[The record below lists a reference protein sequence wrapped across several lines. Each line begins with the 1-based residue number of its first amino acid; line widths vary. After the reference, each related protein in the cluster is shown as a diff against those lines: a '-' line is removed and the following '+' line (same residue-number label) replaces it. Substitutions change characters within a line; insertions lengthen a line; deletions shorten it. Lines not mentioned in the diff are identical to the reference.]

1 MSNYISFKY
10 ENLATIL
17 RGRAFELV
25 EFRLILCTLSDIN
38 FFPDINFVTTVSLSA
53 CNLLYLHSVC
63 HGKEIILWDSVLRT
77 NGQNKTIFS
86 VYTVLIINWYKTT
99 TNKCL
104 SYETLFRFDFFLPV
118 KITKINKNFNKASK
132 SSWVKVPLL
141 SFNMTTYLT
150 WIYKIY
156 TTSVSCAQLY
166 ERISIFF
173 LEIFI
178 SFICYLFK
186 LITISINK
194 RHRQVKK
201 ENRD

>member
-104 SYETLFRFDFFLPV
+104 SYETLFRFDFFFTGKNNKNQQKLQQSLEKFLGESSTAFLQHDHVSHLNIQDIHNKCVLCPV
-118 KITKINKNFNKASK
+118 VRKNFNFF
-132 SSWVKVPLL
+132 SWDIHFFYLL
-141 SFNMTTYLT
+141 SF
-150 WIYKIY
+150 
-156 TTSVSCAQLY
+156 
-166 ERISIFF
+166 
-173 LEIFI
+173 
-178 SFICYLFK
+178 
-186 LITISINK
+186 
-194 RHRQVKK
+194 
-201 ENRD
+201 